1 MQEQSPESI
10 EQRMTRILKRVIIGL
25 GIAIAIV
32 GVGIGVLIYQR
43 SVANKD
49 DKAGLPVA
57 TGQTQAPA
65 APAAQ
70 AGATPTVPAPSDV
83 TPVMPGRIV
92 GDFGAARPP
101 MAPATAPRGA
111 EGPALLPGERVVTL
125 AAAGEDVMMVAEGE
139 GGAQVLVVIDRSSGL
154 LIRRVPLNAAAAGR

>member
-57 TGQTQAPA
+57 ADQTQAPA
-65 APAAQ
+65 APAAP
-70 AGATPTVPAPSDV
+70 AEAAPAVPAPSAV
-83 TPVMPGRIV
+83 TPAMPGRIA
-92 GDFGAARPP
+92 GDFDAARPP
-101 MAPATAPRGA
+101 MAPARGA
-111 EGPALLPGERVVTL
+111 EGPALLPGERVVTV

>member
-57 TGQTQAPA
+57 ADQTQAPA
-65 APAAQ
+65 TPPAASP
-70 AGATPTVPAPSDV
+70 APAPSATV
-83 TPVMPGRIV
+83 PPAPGQIA
-92 GDFGAARPP
+92 GDFGAVRPP
-101 MAPATAPRGA
+101 MAPRTAPRAAGA

-154 LIRRVPLNAAAAGR
+154 LIRRVPLNAAASR